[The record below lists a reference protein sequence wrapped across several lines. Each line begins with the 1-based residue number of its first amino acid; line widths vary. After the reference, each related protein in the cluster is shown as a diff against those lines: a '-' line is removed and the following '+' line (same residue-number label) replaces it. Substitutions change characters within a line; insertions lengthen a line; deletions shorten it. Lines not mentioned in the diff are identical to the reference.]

1 MQQPVLAACESEKM
15 RESSQSWKPKSSGT
29 SGELAM
35 AKALQD
41 AKIPYRFQVPIKT
54 KYKEW
59 PFLIDFLVPSTN
71 VNKYLALVVEVDG
84 ALHFKTWK
92 GKPAVRRME
101 KDRVKY
107 GLRER
112 IIYGRD
118 NIRRFLD
125 YVSSATAARDKS
137 DL

>member
-1 MQQPVLAACESEKM
+1 M
-15 RESSQSWKPKSSGT
+15 RESSQAWKPKSSGT

-71 VNKYLALVVEVDG
+71 ANKYLGLVVEVDG

-101 KDRVKY
+101 KDRVKNECLAAEGY
-107 GLRER
+107 RVLR
-112 IIYGRD
+112 IKDVDVKKDPDKVIQQ
-118 NIRRFLD
+118 IREAL
-125 YVSSATAARDKS
+125 A
-137 DL
+137 